1 MKVYLLFA
9 FILAAAICS
18 AKPTKVIFDTD
29 MGNDVDDVLA
39 LAMLYSFQNSGE
51 GDLKA
56 VLINKD
62 NPYAPVYTD
71 IVAKYYGFDT
81 IPMGMVENGS
91 TKKADLF
98 IEKISKEKNVAG
110 SYKYARN
117 IGTDTILPSA
127 VKLAR
132 KTMAESEDG
141 GLVYI
146 SVGFSTNLAAILR
159 SEPDEFSPLNGL
171 ELFRKKIK
179 YVSVMA
185 GNFSQKALENP
196 LSVKSEFNVF
206 HDKPSAK
213 YVFEACPVP
222 MVFTGWEIGPLIM
235 FPHKTVMEKF
245 SKENPLVDAFDLYT
259 KGKDRPS
266 WDLIS
271 VLYVFRPD
279 MFELSENGFIKSSE
293 SGHTSFMADGNGT
306 RRFIKSPDAATAEKI
321 KNELIKISTY
331 RK

>member
-1 MKVYLLFA
+1 MKKVYLLIA

-132 KTMAESEDG
+132 KTMA
-141 GLVYI
+141 
-146 SVGFSTNLAAILR
+146 A
-159 SEPDEFSPLNGL
+159 
-171 ELFRKKIK
+171 
-179 YVSVMA
+179 
-185 GNFSQKALENP
+185 
-196 LSVKSEFNVF
+196 
-206 HDKPSAK
+206 
-213 YVFEACPVP
+213 
-222 MVFTGWEIGPLIM
+222 
-235 FPHKTVMEKF
+235 
-245 SKENPLVDAFDLYT
+245 
-259 KGKDRPS
+259 
-266 WDLIS
+266 
-271 VLYVFRPD
+271 
-279 MFELSENGFIKSSE
+279 
-293 SGHTSFMADGNGT
+293 
-306 RRFIKSPDAATAEKI
+306 DAA
-321 KNELIKISTY
+321 
-331 RK
+331 